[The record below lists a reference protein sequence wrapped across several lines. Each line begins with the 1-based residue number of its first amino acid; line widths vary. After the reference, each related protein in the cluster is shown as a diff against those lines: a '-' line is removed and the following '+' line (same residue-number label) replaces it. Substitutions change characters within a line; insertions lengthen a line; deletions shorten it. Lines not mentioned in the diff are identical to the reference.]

1 MLTYLEA
8 LEEENPY
15 ALKLIAEDNRE
26 EFADVLVR
34 LPLRIRGN
42 ILNAMETA
50 VLEHDGPHGEWWE
63 GYFCGLIEGIAQ
75 DDKWSQDML
84 ELYDL
89 FNRL

>member
-8 LEEENPY
+8 LEEESPY

-26 EFADVLVR
+26 AFAEVLFR
-34 LPLRIRGN
+34 LPLRLRN
-42 ILNAMETA
+42 NLLNAMETT
-50 VLEHDGPHGEWWE
+50 VFEHGGPNAKWWE

-84 ELYDL
+84 DLYEL
-89 FNRL
+89 FNKL